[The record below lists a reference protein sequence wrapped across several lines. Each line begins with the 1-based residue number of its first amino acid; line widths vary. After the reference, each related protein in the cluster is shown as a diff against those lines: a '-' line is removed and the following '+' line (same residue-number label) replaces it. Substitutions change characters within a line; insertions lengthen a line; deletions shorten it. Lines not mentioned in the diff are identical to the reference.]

1 MKKPYLGIWLDHRD
15 AYLIWADADGETR
28 LQHAQAD
35 YEENR
40 KRPGGAVAQ
49 PTGVHGGVPPHADI
63 EDKRRQQKKRFY
75 ESLFREIQKA
85 ERVYLF
91 GPGLAK
97 RELAKAL
104 EAHKDFHG
112 TVAGVDSAEKMT
124 RPQMVAEVRD
134 FFGLP
139 RTAA

>member
-1 MKKPYLGIWLDHRD
+1 MRKPYLGIWLDHRD
-15 AYLIWADADGETR
+15 AYLFWADADGETQ

-40 KRPGGAVAQ
+40 KRPGAALAGG
-49 PTGVHGGVPPHADI
+49 TGVHGGIPPHADI
-63 EDKRRQQKKRFY
+63 EDKRRRQKKGFY
-75 ESLFREIQKA
+75 ADLLKDVQKA

-91 GPGLAK
+91 GPGQAK
-97 RELAKAL
+97 RELAKVL
-104 EAHKDFHG
+104 EERKG
-112 TVAGVDSAEKMT
+112 STSTVAGVATAERMT
-124 RPQMVAEVRD
+124 MAQMAAQVRD

>member
-1 MKKPYLGIWLDHRD
+1 MTKPYLGIWLDHRD
-15 AYLIWADADGETR
+15 AYLIWAGADGVTQ

-35 YEENR
+35 YEESR
-40 KRPGGAVAQ
+40 KRPGGALAGG
-49 PTGVHGGVPPHADI
+49 TGVHGGIPPHADI

-75 ESLFREIQKA
+75 ADLFKDVRKA
-85 ERVYLF
+85 ECVYLF
-91 GPGLAK
+91 GPGQAK

-104 EAHKDFHG
+104 EGHKDFTG
-112 TVAGVDSAEKMT
+112 TIAGVGSAEKMT
-124 RPQMVAEVRD
+124 MPQMAAQVRD